1 MTPHIFNGKLAIQ
14 QRVLPDY
21 RKPFFDALASA
32 CTYGLSVYAGKA
44 RPNESIVMP
53 DHLDVARYT
62 PAKNVHLFGGPTY
75 LCWQTN
81 IIRWLEDWQ
90 PDALIMEANPRY
102 LNTPG
107 AIQWMHQRGLPV
119 IGWGLGAPSITGLF
133 SSQRT
138 RCRANLI
145 TAFDA
150 MIAYSQ
156 KGAEEYIRLGIP
168 ENKVF
173 VARNAAAPRPT
184 HPMPDRPSNFKG
196 KPIVLFVGRLQARK
210 RVDFLLNACAAL
222 PQDLQPH
229 LIIAGDGPERF
240 NLETLA
246 GSIYPQAK
254 FTGDLRGKE
263 LENLFIAADLF
274 VLPGT
279 GGLAVQQAMSYGLP
293 IIVARGDGTQNDL
306 VRADNGWRIPNDD
319 IPSLVTALKNAVSN
333 PSRLRQMGQVSYRI
347 VSEEINIEAMVDA
360 FLQALASVYK
370 GK

>member
-1 MTPHIFNGKLAIQ
+1 MAPHIFNGKLAIQ

-32 CTYGLSVYAGKA
+32 CTHGLSVYAGKA

-53 DHLDVARYT
+53 DHLDTAQYT
-62 PAKNVHLFGGPTY
+62 PAKNFHLFEGPFY
-75 LCWQTN
+75 LCWQTD
-81 IIRWLEDWQ
+81 ILRWLDDWQ

-102 LNTPG
+102 LNTPR
-107 AIQWMHQRGLPV
+107 AIQWMHQRDLPV
-119 IGWGLGAPSITGLF
+119 IGWGLGAPPITGFL
-133 SSQRT
+133 SSQRK
-138 RCRANLI
+138 RSRANLI
-145 TAFDA
+145 TKFDA

-156 KGAEEYIRLGIP
+156 NGAEEYIRLGIP

-173 VARNAAAPRPT
+173 VARNAVSPRPT
-184 HPMPDRPSNFKG
+184 HLMPDRPLNFAG

-222 PQDLQPH
+222 PQNLQPR
-229 LIIAGDGPERF
+229 LVIAGDGPERL

-246 GSIYPQAK
+246 GSIYPQAE

-263 LENLFIAADLF
+263 LEDLFISADLF

-279 GGLAVQQAMSYGLP
+279 GGLAIQQAMSYGLP

-306 VRADNGWRIPNDD
+306 VRVDNGWRIPNDD
-319 IPSLVTALKNAVSN
+319 IPSLVAALKNAVSD
-333 PSRLRQMGQVSYRI
+333 PARLRQMGQVSYRI
-347 VSEEINIEAMVDA
+347 VSEEINIEAMVDI